1 MMGQSPATIRV
12 LVVEDKEDDFAFV
25 RLLLSKRTIHRY
37 ELDWAPTYSQ
47 GRAAIAKGEHDVAL
61 FDHNLGPETGVRLL
75 REAVDAGITT
85 PIILLTGADSLQI
98 DQEAAASGAADY
110 LSKANLDTIHLERS
124 IRYALRHAATLA
136 ERRRLEKQLLSISD
150 EEKRRIGA
158 DLHDGLGQYLT
169 GIACLTTALRDRL
182 AADSPEAEQANH
194 IAGLV
199 NETLDRTRMLARG
212 LCPVKV
218 EQSGLYAALQD
229 LAFEAAHLHGVKCQ
243 FKNGGP
249 HLRFEPDTALHL
261 YRIAQEAIHNAVRHG
276 AADEISVR
284 LTVDGA
290 ASQLSIEDNGRGF
303 EPVGSEQHGGL
314 GLHLMRH
321 RSSLIGGTFRIQRRR
336 PSGMVIECTFRVPN
350 PSYES

>member
-1 MMGQSPATIRV
+1 MSGQLPSTIRV

-37 ELDWAPTYSQ
+37 ELDWAPNFEA
-47 GRAAIAKGEHDVAL
+47 GKIAIAKSEHDVAL
-61 FDHNLGPETGVRLL
+61 FDHNLGLETGVRLL

-98 DQEAAASGAADY
+98 DQEAAAGGAADY
-110 LSKANLDTIHLERS
+110 LSKASLDTIHLERS

-182 AADSPEAEQANH
+182 DAASPEAAQANH

-199 NETLDRTRMLARG
+199 NEALDRTRMLARG
-212 LCPVKV
+212 LSPVKV

-229 LAFEAAHLHGVKCQ
+229 LAYEAQQLHSIACQ

-249 HLRFEPDTALHL
+249 HLKFEPDTALNL
-261 YRIAQEAIHNAVRHG
+261 YRVAQEAIHNAVRHG
-276 AADEISVR
+276 GASEILLR
-284 LTVDGA
+284 LNVEGA
-290 ASQLSIEDNGRGF
+290 ASRLSIEDNGRGF
-303 EPVGSEQHGGL
+303 DPAGSEHQTGL

-321 RSSLIGGTFRIQRRR
+321 RCSLIGGSFRIQRRR
-336 PSGMVIECTFRVPN
+336 PAGMVIECAFRVPN
-350 PSYES
+350 PTYES